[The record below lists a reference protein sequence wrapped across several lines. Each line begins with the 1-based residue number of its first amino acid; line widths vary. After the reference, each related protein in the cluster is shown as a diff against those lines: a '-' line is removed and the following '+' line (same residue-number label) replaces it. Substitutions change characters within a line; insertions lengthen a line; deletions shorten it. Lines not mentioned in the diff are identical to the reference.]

1 MYRCHL
7 FWSLARMHLYTRT
20 HLADMSLKLADLLGR
35 LTRQAATS
43 RGPSVS
49 QCRFFTTARPSPNNR
64 IPTPIPS
71 LPRPMGI
78 SSASPF
84 ANLLPRIR
92 TQSSTQA
99 SFLRSFS
106 TTRPN
111 MMRPNYFPRSSGSGP
126 GGSPRA
132 GPIRRALIRLD
143 SMPHLYVV
151 RETSH
156 RQFLLIPYTKYN
168 AK

>member
-7 FWSLARMHLYTRT
+7 WSLARLHLYTRT
-20 HLADMSLKLADLLGR
+20 HLVEMSLKLADLLGR

-43 RGPSVS
+43 RAPLTTP
-49 QCRFFTTARPSPNNR
+49 CRFFTTCRPSASTR
-64 IPTPIPS
+64 TPPV
-71 LPRPMGI
+71 PRPMGT
-78 SSASPF
+78 SPASASPF
-84 ANLLPRIR
+84 LNLFPRIR

-111 MMRPNYFPRSSGSGP
+111 MMRPNYFPRSSGSGS

-151 RETSH
+151 RTSG
-156 RQFLLIPYTKYN
+156 T
-168 AK
+168 AKPDSSH

>member
-1 MYRCHL
+1 MS
-7 FWSLARMHLYTRT
+7 SLVACSSAPLYPYSPRRDVAQASRSTRSAHSTGGHVPGAFNDPMSLTRT
-20 HLADMSLKLADLLGR
+20 
-35 LTRQAATS
+35 
-43 RGPSVS
+43 PPV
-49 QCRFFTTARPSPNNR
+49 
-64 IPTPIPS
+64 
-71 LPRPMGI
+71 PRPMGT
-78 SSASPF
+78 SPASASPF
-84 ANLLPRIR
+84 LNLFPRIR

-111 MMRPNYFPRSSGSGP
+111 MMRPNYFPRSSGSGS

-151 RETSH
+151 RTSG
-156 RQFLLIPYTKYN
+156 T
-168 AK
+168 AKPDSSH